1 MAWISGRT
9 GIASLVFLFLLAAGV
24 FFVVIVREQQQ
35 SIPMPDESVVE
46 LTVEHEGTTYKLVHG
61 DLYRVAS
68 PDRLVFVEK
77 IYDKDFRKT
86 NYASQDGQVFRV
98 DTDTGKRYP
107 TRRHFEDGFENADQI
122 TDLIGE
128 QRGWTSFT
136 LQSSSTPSVP
146 EYVQL
151 RSRIL
156 RGEAKFLDNRVEPS
170 SENVRT
176 GARALK
182 CYSLAPTPKMVCA
195 KASLSTELLYFVKGD
210 DVWFSGW
217 YFIPEGG
224 MPFTLMDLESTWI
237 KEHPGMRIMIE
248 DGAAMFELKWATKPK
263 YRQPKANRVRIPVG
277 RWVHLK
283 ARLHLSESADGQV
296 QLWQDERK
304 LIDEQG
310 QTLPLAGAIYDSL
323 EIGISAHSFGP
334 NPATVYVDDVAIS
347 DQPIE

>member
-1 MAWISGRT
+1 MRHRTQWTAMAVVLIVAIAIFVAGRWQP
-9 GIASLVFLFLLAAGV
+9 A
-24 FFVVIVREQQQ
+24 R
-35 SIPMPDESVVE
+35 SIPMPDDSLVE
-46 LTVEHEGTTYKLVHG
+46 LTVEHNGETYKLVNG
-61 DLYRVAS
+61 DLYRVTA

-77 IYDKDFRKT
+77 LYDKDFRKT
-86 NYASQDGQVFRV
+86 NYTRKDGQVLRV
-98 DTDTGKRYP
+98 ASDTGKTYP
-107 TRRHFEDGFENADQI
+107 TRRHFEEGFENAERI
-122 TDLIGE
+122 GDLIGPE
-128 QRGWTSFT
+128 RGWTSFT
-136 LQSSSTPSVP
+136 LQSVKTPTIS
-146 EYVQL
+146 EYNRL

-156 RGEAKFLDNRVEPS
+156 KGESDFMDNRVQPTS
-170 SENVRT
+170 KIAHSGT
-176 GARALK
+176 GSLE
-182 CYSLAPTPKMVCA
+182 CYSVAPSPKMVCA

-210 DVWFSGW
+210 DFWFSGW

-248 DGAAMFELKWATKPK
+248 DGAALFELKWANKPK
-263 YRQPKANRVRIPVG
+263 YHQPKVNRVRIPVG

-283 ARLHLSESADGQV
+283 ARLHLSESVDGQV

-334 NPATVYVDDVAIS
+334 NTATVYVDDVAIS
-347 DQPIE
+347 DQPID